1 MKRIKIDTIE
11 DVIYEEKI
19 NNAKSR
25 TKFIKRVERIVRG
38 SMEYKDFIQY
48 ISKYMDMNRCAF
60 FLNAGTSDGSGGNK
74 LKIERHH
81 TPLTLY
87 DICDIVLQKFIDK
100 GEPIDDLMIAQEVL
114 QLHYEGKVGLI
125 PLSKAI
131 HKIVHNTDLIK
142 IPLWL
147 VSDGYI
153 DFLEEYEEQWTKMDG
168 IEDKL
173 KRAMEDS
180 ASITEESFKN
190 LVVDFEHIDIKDMN
204 LPKHLDTKA
213 DTRVEETDST
223 EEDENIPVQE
233 ILFSKNVA

>member
-1 MKRIKIDTIE
+1 MKRIKIDTME
-11 DVIYEEKI
+11 DVIYEEKV

-87 DICDIVLQKFIDK
+87 DICDIVLQKYIDK
-100 GEPIDDLMIAQEVL
+100 GEPINDLMIAQEVL

-125 PLSKAI
+125 PLSRAI

-153 DFLEEYEEQWTKMDG
+153 DFLEEYEEYW
-168 IEDKL
+168 I
-173 KRAMEDS
+173 
-180 ASITEESFKN
+180 KN
-190 LVVDFEHIDIKDMN
+190 LMVDFEHIDIKDMN
-204 LPKHLDTKA
+204 LPKHLDTKGDKQVED
-213 DTRVEETDST
+213 DTVT
-223 EEDENIPVQE
+223 EDEDIPVQD
-233 ILFSKNVA
+233 ILFSNTAA

>member
-1 MKRIKIDTIE
+1 MKRIKIDTME
-11 DVIYEEKI
+11 DVIYEEKV

-87 DICDIVLQKFIDK
+87 DICDIVLQKYIDK
-100 GEPIDDLMIAQEVL
+100 GEPINDLIIAQEVL

-125 PLSKAI
+125 PLSRAI

-153 DFLEEYEEQWTKMDG
+153 DFLEEYEECWTKMDG

-180 ASITEESFKN
+180 ESITEESFKN
-190 LVVDFEHIDIKDMN
+190 LMVDFEHIDIKDMN
-204 LPKHLDTKA
+204 LPKHLDTKGDKQVED
-213 DTRVEETDST
+213 DTVT
-223 EEDENIPVQE
+223 EDEDIPVQD
-233 ILFSKNVA
+233 ILFSNTAA

>member
-1 MKRIKIDTIE
+1 MKRIKIDNIE
-11 DVIYEEKI
+11 DVEYVEKI

-25 TKFIKRVERIVRG
+25 TKFIKRVERVVRS

-60 FLNAGTSDGSGGNK
+60 FLNAGSSDGGGGNK

-87 DICDIVLQKFIDK
+87 DICDIVLQKFIDQ
-100 GEPIDDLMIAQEVL
+100 GEPINDLMIAQEVL

-131 HKIVHNTDLIK
+131 HKVVHNTDLIK

-153 DFLEEYEEQWTKMDG
+153 DFLEEYEDYWTKMDG

-180 ASITEESFKN
+180 ASITEDSFKN
-190 LVVDFEHIDIKDMN
+190 LMVDFEHIDIKDMN
-204 LPKHLDTKA
+204 LPNHLDTKE
-213 DTRVEETDST
+213 DQPVEETEE
-223 EEDENIPVQE
+223 EEDVPVSD
-233 ILFSKNVA
+233 ILFSKNAA